1 MDVPLYITPEEFKRR
16 LSDELPACL
25 TSVGHGGPDHRV
37 EPFVVVGPAVAFF
50 AIAVSGTRAL
60 VFFDDEDEFGYA
72 ELEPGGLIG
81 QIGYFGDL
89 SDAVRCLRRLERS
102 DTSKP

>member
-1 MDVPLYITPEEFKRR
+1 MDEPLYITPEEFKRR
-16 LSDELPACL
+16 LSDELPAL
-25 TSVGHGGPDHRV
+25 SDVDRAWWSDHRV
-37 EPFVVVGPAVAFF
+37 EPFVVVGPGVAFF